1 MPFLKKLKLL
11 YVDWVLFCMYG
22 KRHNK
27 WFMKKIIYR
36 IPFFKN
42 VGISS
47 VDEFDIVR
55 YRHTDVGILSNN
67 KTEIIFY
74 SSFILKEIQLTH
86 QEMLFDESKNLIKV
100 AYFIL
105 TYLFNPKANKKSISN
120 WFKDID
126 KLYDPIDYKCFIHP
140 ESISDVIDSDY
151 EHLPSIKTNP
161 LLIMTENDQS
171 LHGIN
176 ITVYNNGQVPR
187 YRESVNLR
195 LFIKND
201 VYYYYIHIGHNMTA
215 DDFYRTPF
223 QFGDIMNYLKRN
235 TSFEDIVKEFSSA
248 LIAVRNRSV
257 DDYNQLLF
265 SGELPSIEEKLVYDM
280 IQYT

>member
-11 YVDWVLFCMYG
+11 YVDWVMFCMYG
-22 KRHNK
+22 KSHNK

-42 VGISS
+42 IGIAS

-55 YRHTDVGILSNN
+55 YRHTDVGILSND
-67 KTEIIFY
+67 KTEVIFF
-74 SSFILKEIQLTH
+74 SSFILKEIQLTR
-86 QEMLFDESKNLIKV
+86 QEMLFDESKDLIKV

-126 KLYDPIDYKCFIHP
+126 KLYDPIDYQCFIHP
-140 ESISDVIDSDY
+140 EDLSGIFDKDY

-161 LLIMTENDQS
+161 LLIMTENDQC

-176 ITVYNNGQVPR
+176 ITVYNNEQSPKSK
-187 YRESVNLR
+187 ETVNLR
-195 LFIKND
+195 LFIKDN
-201 VYYYYIHIGHNMTA
+201 VYYHYIYVGHAMKS

-223 QFGDIMNYLKRN
+223 QFENIMIYLQKN
-235 TSFEDIVKEFSSA
+235 ASFEAIVKEFSSVI
-248 LIAVRNRSV
+248 IAVRNRGV

-265 SGELPSIEEKLVYDM
+265 DGELPSIEEKLVYDM